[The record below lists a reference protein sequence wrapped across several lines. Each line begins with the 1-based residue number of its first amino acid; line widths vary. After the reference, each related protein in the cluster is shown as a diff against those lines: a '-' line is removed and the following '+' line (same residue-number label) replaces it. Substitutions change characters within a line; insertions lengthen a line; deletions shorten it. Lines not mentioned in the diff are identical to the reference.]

1 MLFDGTMA
9 NLHDLK
15 KGHMYTVTVREKWW
29 KFFSPRTKTLSVV
42 YKGTD
47 SSGHR
52 VFRVARPF
60 TDRDTDKIATL
71 NKCNEKNQMETGT
84 AKKLLERYIDPNY
97 EYNQQ
102 VNSFDSSHTEVPYI
116 EERDEDVNKLV
127 LSDNEIIDI
136 QSGWKHTKQEDS
148 SYFTIDK
155 HDELPDIR
163 MKF

>member
-1 MLFDGTMA
+1 MLFDSTMA
-9 NLHDLK
+9 NLQDLK

-29 KFFSPRTKTLSVV
+29 KFFSPRTKTLCVA
-42 YKGTD
+42 YEGTD
-47 SSGHR
+47 SSGYR

-60 TDRDTDKIATL
+60 TNRDTDKIATL
-71 NKCNEKNQMETGT
+71 NKCNEKNQMETDK
-84 AKKLLERYIDPNY
+84 AKNLLERYIDPNY

-102 VNSFDSSHTEVPYI
+102 VNSFDSFHTEVPYI

-136 QSGWKHTKQEDS
+136 QSGWKHTKQDDS
-148 SYFTIDK
+148 SFPTIDENDK
-155 HDELPDIR
+155 LSVIR